1 VKHLSPLNMVLN
13 SIMNLVLEKLPSDPA
28 VATQGRIYYNT
39 TNNIVRFAN
48 GTVWADLGS
57 HMTGGEILAALLA
70 VDGAGSSLDADL
82 LDGMEAS
89 AFALASHTHA
99 AADIT
104 DLVGVI
110 DSRVMAAFT
119 NSAVDATV
127 DTIAEFTQLI
137 KDNQGDIANILSI
150 KRHDELL
157 GANVLSTVTHNLN
170 TLNAVVQIVEVAT
183 GETVIADVLRTG
195 VNTIDVSFQIAPAAN
210 AYKAIILA

>member
-1 VKHLSPLNMVLN
+1 MVLN
-13 SIMNLVLEKLPSDPA
+13 SILNLVLEKLPSDPS

-39 TNNIVRFAN
+39 TNNIVRYAN
-48 GTVWADLGS
+48 GTVWADLGAT
-57 HMTGGEILAALLA
+57 MTGAEILATLLA

-82 LDGMEAS
+82 LDGLEAS
-89 AFALASHTHA
+89 AFALAGHTHA

-104 DLVGVI
+104 DFAAVVDARI
-110 DSRVMAAFT
+110 MAAFT
-119 NSAVDATV
+119 NDAVDATV

-137 KDNQGDIANILSI
+137 KDNQEDITNILSI

-157 GANVLSTVTHNLN
+157 GAATTTTVTHGLN

-195 VNTIDVSFQIAPAAN
+195 VNTIDVVFAVAPAAN

>member
-1 VKHLSPLNMVLN
+1 MVLN